1 MRSSK
6 PRKQRFFR
14 YNAPLHVRQHFLH
27 SHIDKSLK
35 KKLNLKKSSV
45 QISKGDTVKI
55 MAGSKRGT
63 TGKVTRVNLSTGRI
77 SIDSLTKKNA
87 RGKEFNIPVSAS
99 NVYITDLN
107 LTDKYRAEKLKVE
120 RQQIKETKPPKK
132 AEEAKPK
139 AESAEKE
146 EMVWDSRNQQY
157 VKRTV
162 KQEGEN

>member
-63 TGKVTRVNLSTGRI
+63 TGKVTRVNLGTGRI